1 MSNDTISRWSNPAV
15 ILVPTDCFESNPLLH
30 HAIFQARLSN
40 AKVLLVHTI
49 DTSAPETGIM
59 GTAPLQFPANRAVKS
74 KLDEMAAKFLRE
86 GIFCEAIVLNGPP
99 ELAIPI
105 LVKAR
110 SVDRV
115 IVSSRNS
122 PGVARLMECPAMEKL
137 IDVLDVPVCIVGQRA
152 QNKSTN
158 DTHIG
163 RILFAASLHS
173 TSSRLAGF
181 ASALAEA
188 NHAHLTLLHVL
199 SSTSMSEQQHEL
211 TRLAA
216 WQRLGSLVTNKEKH
230 RFQPLLLIRDGDPAT
245 AIVEGADSL
254 LEDLIILGNP
264 KSSRAPGL
272 RSNNIVHRVI
282 AESQC
287 PVLTV
292 NSDSPALVQET
303 HELTAA
309 ALAFTHS

>member
-1 MSNDTISRWSNPAV
+1 MSNHTISRWSSPEV
-15 ILVPTDCFESNPLLH
+15 ILVATDCFESNALLR
-30 HAIFQARLSN
+30 HAISQARLSN

-49 DTSAPETGIM
+49 DTSASETGSTR
-59 GTAPLQFPANRAVKS
+59 TAPMQIPANRDAKS
-74 KLDEMAAKFLRE
+74 NLDEMAARFLRE
-86 GIFCEAIVLNGPP
+86 GISCEAIVLNGPP
-99 ELAIPI
+99 ELAIQV

-115 IVSSRNS
+115 IISSRNLS
-122 PGVARLMECPAMEKL
+122 GVERLMECSAMERL
-137 IDVLDVPVCIVGQRA
+137 IDILNIPVCIVGPRA
-152 QNKSTN
+152 QIRTKD

-173 TSSRLAGF
+173 TSSRVSKF
-181 ASALAEA
+181 ASAIAEV

-199 SSTSMSEQQHEL
+199 STRGMNERQHEL

-216 WQRLGSLVTNKEKH
+216 WQRLASLIPNKEKH

-254 LEDLIILGNP
+254 LEDLVILGTP
-264 KSSRAPGL
+264 RSSRSPEL
-272 RSNNIVHRVI
+272 RSHTVVHRVV

-287 PVLTV
+287 PVITV
-292 NSDSPALVQET
+292 NSDSPALVQDK
-303 HELTAA
+303 HELNPDE
-309 ALAFTHS
+309 LAFTRS